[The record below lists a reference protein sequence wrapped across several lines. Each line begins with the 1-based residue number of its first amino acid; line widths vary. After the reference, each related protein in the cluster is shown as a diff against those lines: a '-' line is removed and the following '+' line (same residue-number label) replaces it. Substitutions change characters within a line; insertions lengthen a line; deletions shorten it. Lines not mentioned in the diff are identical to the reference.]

1 MYNCISSVPINR
13 HSEFIKFTYQVIS
26 SHSGMTVQ
34 SRTIWKLLLTLF
46 VTKRY
51 KTETIWK
58 THSLAGFHPP
68 FWIRKTS
75 YNEKSQT
82 LQFWKEH
89 PPFISLPLPAT
100 LVGKTVSTSCLK
112 MKLLPPPNLPIL
124 NSLWEVSA
132 EASCVRFSGWGTASS
147 MWHTLALLLRRQN
160 WSLGHSWSQ
169 RTNANKTKQRGQ
181 RHHQQQQQQV
191 QILLLFQT
199 GKLINQAGIVNLLLL
214 GEPILCILPRC
225 ILCICWGC
233 LQVSCF
239 DVFCMFLLPF

>member
-100 LVGKTVSTSCLK
+100 LVGKKVSTSCLK
-112 MKLLPPPNLPIL
+112 MKLLPPQSS
-124 NSLWEVSA
+124 NSEFFMGG
-132 EASCVRFSGWGTASS
+132 FSWGKLCPFFRLRYCIVNVTYFGTAAS
-147 MWHTLALLLRRQN
+147 
-160 WSLGHSWSQ
+160 
-169 RTNANKTKQRGQ
+169 KTKLVIG
-181 RHHQQQQQQV
+181 
-191 QILLLFQT
+191 T
-199 GKLINQAGIVNLLLL
+199 
-214 GEPILCILPRC
+214 
-225 ILCICWGC
+225 
-233 LQVSCF
+233 
-239 DVFCMFLLPF
+239 FLKPNNKCEQNKATRTTTPPAATTTSTSSIFVPYW